1 MEVFISYI
9 IPCFNVHDYLLKCIE
24 SLKSQYIS
32 DDVSV
37 EFILVN
43 DGSTDDT
50 LTLLRTFEASDSR
63 AIIIDQKN
71 KGVSAARNVGLLAAS
86 GEYVF
91 FLDGDDSLT
100 NNASRIFYDLC
111 SSKEVDIVITNAYGV
126 KEGNENSPVYWN
138 VCEDLLPGIYTRA
151 EFIKRNKTLPI
162 SFKAYRRSF
171 LLNNIIYYDEDLK
184 VGEVYTFFLNALSKS
199 DLVVFSQLR
208 TMFYL
213 IRSNSVMRA
222 YNVARDKTIIDTLFR
237 IDKYS
242 QQFIED
248 IKNEFSFNSAL
259 FDLVSAF
266 GPTKYLKTRYTKEIN
281 IFLNEL
287 RRNELFVSALFK
299 LSFKWPRFNLRCV
312 ICLILYC
319 FPPKMS
325 NYILKLMRRIVLFLF
340 H

>member
-1 MEVFISYI
+1 
-9 IPCFNVHDYLLKCIE
+9 
-24 SLKSQYIS
+24 
-32 DDVSV
+32 
-37 EFILVN
+37 
-43 DGSTDDT
+43 
-50 LTLLRTFEASDSR
+50 
-63 AIIIDQKN
+63 
-71 KGVSAARNVGLLAAS
+71 
-86 GEYVF
+86 
-91 FLDGDDSLT
+91 
-100 NNASRIFYDLC
+100 
-111 SSKEVDIVITNAYGV
+111 
-126 KEGNENSPVYWN
+126 
-138 VCEDLLPGIYTRA
+138 
-151 EFIKRNKTLPI
+151 
-162 SFKAYRRSF
+162 
-171 LLNNIIYYDEDLK
+171 
-184 VGEVYTFFLNALSKS
+184 
-199 DLVVFSQLR
+199 
-208 TMFYL
+208 
-213 IRSNSVMRA
+213 MRA